1 MSGHSKWSTIKHK
14 KAATDARKGQQFT
27 KVARELTIAAR
38 EGGGSPD
45 ANYRLR
51 LAVEKARSVNM
62 PQDNIKRAI
71 MRGTGELAGSTIE
84 ELRFEGYGPH
94 GVAIMVDTLTDN
106 RNRTSSD
113 VRNLFTRAGGNLGA
127 TGSVAWM
134 FTRQGQIVVDA
145 GRKDPDEVGLEAIE
159 LGASDARVDGRTV
172 EVVTDPSRLEAIRDS
187 LKQKGY
193 QVESAE
199 VTMNASQLVNLDESR
214 APSVLKLLD
223 ALEEH
228 DDVQSVYSNVD
239 VAAEVL
245 ERISERVS

>member
-14 KAATDARKGQQFT
+14 KAVTDARKGQQFT
-27 KVARELTIAAR
+27 KMAREITIAAR
-38 EGGGSPD
+38 EGGGDPD
-45 ANYRLR
+45 GNHRLR
-51 LAVEKARSVNM
+51 LAIEKARGVNM
-62 PQDNIKRAI
+62 PHDSIKRAV

-113 VRNLFTRAGGNLGA
+113 IRNLFTRAGGNLGA
-127 TGSVAWM
+127 TGSVAWI

-145 GRKDPDEVGLEAIE
+145 GRRDPDEVGLEAIE
-159 LGASDARVDGRTV
+159 VGAADARVDGTTV
-172 EVVTDPSRLEAIRDS
+172 EVVTDPGRLEGVRDQ

-193 QVESAE
+193 RIESAE
-199 VTMNASQLVNLDESR
+199 VTMNASQLVNLDEAG

-228 DDVQSVYSNVD
+228 DDVQSVYSNID
-239 VAAEVL
+239 VPADVM